1 MCRQSGGL
9 SWRRREPENR
19 LLQIS
24 DDPLSQEAKSLFVCL
39 LHWHRR
45 SCWTVGFIFLF
56 VYLRK
61 FFHDHV
67 PEHKFFIKRK
77 VFKKSGGVAP
87 LLKIN

>member
-1 MCRQSGGL
+1 VSPI
-9 SWRRREPENR
+9 RRPILEEEGTGESPA
-19 LLQIS
+19 S
-24 DDPLSQEAKSLFVCL
+24 DQRRSAFPRGQELVCL
-39 LHWHRR
+39 LAPLASTELLDRW
-45 SCWTVGFIFLF
+45 IFLF

-61 FFHDHV
+61 IFHDHV